1 VTTGRRVTVVTD
13 STSDLSAS
21 VAAASGVRVVP
32 LTINLRDQTFLDGV
46 DVTATHVRELLEGS
60 PGPVRTSPPPA
71 AAFEAV
77 FREEIE
83 AGRDVVCVTIS
94 GNLSETFRTAQA
106 AAEVVAP
113 GRIALID
120 SGTTSMG
127 LGLIALEGAATA
139 RHWAGLRAV
148 SSSITT
154 ARSHSSLFAAVPTLD
169 SLVAGGR
176 VGRAGRLAGSALA
189 LKPILSLHEG
199 IVTPAERPRSWSK
212 ALDRLAALARMRS
225 PLAALAVVHTGDL
238 AAAER
243 LFTELAPLAE
253 PDRVYFTEAGAAL
266 SIHTGLGAVGVAL
279 LHAKGTHE
287 HSDTL

>member
-13 STSDLSAS
+13 STSDLPAS

-32 LTINLRDQTFLDGV
+32 LTINFGDQTFLDGV
-46 DVTATHVRELLEGS
+46 DITSARVRELLERS

-71 AAFEAV
+71 ATFEAV
-77 FREEIE
+77 FREEME
-83 AGRDVVCVTIS
+83 SGRDVVCVTIS
-94 GNLSETFRTAQA
+94 GILSETIQVAQA
-106 AAEVVAP
+106 AAEAVAP
-113 GRIALID
+113 ARIAVID

-154 ARSHSSLFAAVPTLD
+154 ARRHSSLFAAVPTLD

-189 LKPILSLHEG
+189 LKPILTVRDG
-199 IVTPAERPRSWSK
+199 IVTPVERPRSWPK
-212 ALDRLAALARMRS
+212 AIDRLAELARMRA

-238 AAAER
+238 TAAER

-253 PDRVYFTEAGAAL
+253 PDRVYLTEAGPAL
-266 SIHTGLGAVGVAL
+266 SIHTGPGAVGVAL